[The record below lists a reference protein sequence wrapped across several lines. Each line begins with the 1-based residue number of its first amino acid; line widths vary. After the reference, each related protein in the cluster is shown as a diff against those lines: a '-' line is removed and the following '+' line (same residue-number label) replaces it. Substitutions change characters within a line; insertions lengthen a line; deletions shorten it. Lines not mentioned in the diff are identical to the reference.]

1 MKFYKSNVESMNLL
15 LKYFDGKLPPKL
27 TKEQLKLMIGIA
39 QAGNIGVRNA
49 IIESYY
55 NMILDIAIKC
65 WKPWSEIDDLFQVGV
80 IGCIKAINTFKTD
93 MPLTFTSY
101 AYPVIANDIRM
112 YLRSLSS
119 KNKHVVSIDE
129 VMYTDKDG
137 SDIYLLDILA
147 DDDIQNSPE
156 LYTDAIITRE
166 LVLSTLSK
174 LRPDDQRL
182 IELRFGLNGEQ
193 KHTQDELA
201 EIYDRSQCYI
211 CRKIKAILFTMRKDL
226 SF

>member
-15 LKYFDGKLPPKL
+15 LKYFDGNLPPKL
-27 TKEQLKLMIGIA
+27 TREQLKLMISIA

-49 IIESYY
+49 IIESCYK
-55 NMILDIAIKC
+55 MILDIAIKC

-93 MPLTFTSY
+93 MPLSFTTY
-101 AYPVIANDIRM
+101 AYPVIANDIKM

-129 VMYTDKDG
+129 VMYTDNDG
-137 SDIYLLDILA
+137 SDIYLLDMIE

-156 LYTDAIITRE
+156 LYIDAIITRE
-166 LVLSTLSK
+166 ILLTALAK
-174 LRPDDQRL
+174 LRPDDRRL
-182 IELRFGLNGEQ
+182 IERRFGLNGEQ

-201 EIYDRSQCYI
+201 EIYDLSQSYLS
-211 CRKIKAILFTMRKDL
+211 RKIRAILFTMRKDL